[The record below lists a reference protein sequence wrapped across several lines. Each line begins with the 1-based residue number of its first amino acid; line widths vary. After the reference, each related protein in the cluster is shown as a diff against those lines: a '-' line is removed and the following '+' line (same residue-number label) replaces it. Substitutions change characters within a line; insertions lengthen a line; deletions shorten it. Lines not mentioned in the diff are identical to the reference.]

1 MNYLAHLFLAQDNAD
16 SYFGNLLGDFQKGL
30 DTSLLNCHVKS
41 GLANH
46 ILVDKFTDQHDA
58 VRHSRSLFS
67 PKRKRFSGVALDVLY
82 DHLLIKN
89 WHLFTPVQF
98 ELFKQHSYQLLQQ
111 NLNNMPLGMQHV
123 VGNIINHDWFAHYQ
137 SLHGT
142 TQALDNI
149 SKRIRFNNQ
158 FMGIGEE
165 IEDNFNELEQLFL
178 SFFPELME
186 HVKYTALET
195 LSSSLNNRIT

>member
-1 MNYLAHLFLAQDNAD
+1 MNYLAHLFLAQNNAD

-30 DTSLLNCHVKS
+30 DTSQLNCHVKS

-58 VRHSRSLFS
+58 VRRSKALFS

-82 DHLLIKN
+82 DHMLIKN

-98 ELFKQHSYQLLQQ
+98 DFFKQHSYQLLQK
-111 NLNNMPLGMQHV
+111 NLLYMPLGMQRV
-123 VGNIINHDWFAHYQ
+123 VGNMINNDWFAHYQ

-149 SKRIRFNNQ
+149 SKRIRFDNQ
-158 FMGIGEE
+158 FIGVGEE

-178 SFFPELME
+178 GFFPELTE
-186 HVKYTALET
+186 YVIYSALE
-195 LSSSLNNRIT
+195 SQSGSLNNKCK